1 MNIYLDYAATTPL
14 SARVKKVIGENLDV
28 FGNPSS
34 LHQMGVVSEKLIKT
48 ARREICGVLDVNER
62 ELIFTSGGTESNNL
76 AIFGSVNGRNKGRY
90 ITSSIEHPSVL
101 NAFEA
106 LEKNGHDVVFLS
118 VDKSGHINLDE
129 LGSALTVETVLVSI
143 MFVNNETGVI
153 QPIDKIGRLI
163 DQFNKFH
170 KTNIKF
176 HVDAVQAFGK
186 LPISVDNCHIDLMSI
201 SAHKING
208 LKGTGALYVKNGS
221 TLKPLLYG
229 GQQELS
235 LRPGTENFIGIL
247 SFAEATKDAYESMQ
261 ARYRQ
266 VEAIKQAFV
275 SNFEAFEEIEI
286 NGQVDTDYSAYI
298 LNMSFKGVKA
308 EVLLH
313 TLEMKGIYVATGSA
327 CSSKKK
333 TFSHVL
339 KAYGFD
345 DERLESAIRFSFS
358 ADLSIED
365 IKLAASEIE
374 KVSKELRQIM
384 FRAGKSKQTGK
395 DRKRIK

>member
-14 SARVKKVIGENLDV
+14 SARVKKVIGDNLDV

-34 LHQMGVVSEKLIKT
+34 LHQLGVVSEKLIKT
-48 ARREICGVLDVNER
+48 ARREICDVLDVNER

-76 AIFGSVNGRNKGRY
+76 AIFGSVNGKNKGRY
-90 ITSSIEHPSVL
+90 ITSKIEHPSVL
-101 NAFEA
+101 KAFESLA
-106 LEKNGHDVVFLS
+106 KNGHDVVFLS
-118 VDKSGHINLDE
+118 VNEFGQIDLD
-129 LGSALTVETVLVSI
+129 ALNDALSVDTVLVSI
-143 MFVNNETGVI
+143 MFVNNETGAI
-153 QPIDKIGRLI
+153 QPIEKIGRLI
-163 DQFNKFH
+163 DQFNKAN
-170 KTNIKF
+170 KTTIKF

-186 LPISVDNCHIDLMSI
+186 LSISVDNSHIDLMSI

-208 LKGTGALYVKNGS
+208 LKGTGALYVRSGT
-221 TLKPLLYG
+221 TLKPILYG
-229 GQQELS
+229 GQQEYA

-261 ARYRQ
+261 RRYSQ
-266 VEAIKQAFV
+266 VESIKEAFV
-275 SNFEAFEEIEI
+275 SSFETSEEIAV
-286 NGQVDTDYSAYI
+286 NGRLDFEHSPYI
-298 LNMSFKGVKA
+298 LNISFKGVKA

-333 TFSHVL
+333 EYSHVL
-339 KAYGFD
+339 KAIGLD

-374 KVSKELRQIM
+374 KVSRELRQIM
-384 FRAGKSKQTGK
+384 HRSGKSKQTGK